1 MTSDCRIEEDP
12 SLMIAAGSATPVE
25 IDGGRYDA
33 VVFDMDGVITDT
45 ATVHAAAW
53 KRMFDAYLV
62 EREARTGEHQPP
74 FDEHDYRMFVDGKHR
89 DDGVASFLESRR
101 IVLPLGSPGDPPGSS
116 SVWALANGKNADFL
130 QVLAAGGARAFPSS
144 VSFVRDL
151 QRHGIG
157 TAIISASRNCQQV
170 LEAAGIGD
178 LFSVRV
184 DGIETERLS
193 LPGKPSPA
201 VFIEAASR
209 LGASP
214 ARAVVV
220 EDAVAG
226 VQAGRAGDFALV
238 VGVDRVGQV
247 ADLLANGAD
256 VVVRDLGQL
265 HAAGLSYRGIGPSAL
280 VTRRDGRHHGE

>member
-1 MTSDCRIEEDP
+1 MATASDACRV
-12 SLMIAAGSATPVE
+12 VE
-25 IDGGRYDA
+25 INGSRYDA

-45 ATVHAAAW
+45 AIVHAAAW
-53 KRMFDAYLV
+53 KRMLDAYLL

-74 FDEHDYRMFVDGKHR
+74 FDEHDYRMSVDGKHR
-89 DDGVASFLESRR
+89 DDGVASFLRSRG
-101 IVLPLGSPGDPPGSS
+101 IDLPLGLSNDPPGSS
-116 SVWALANGKNADFL
+116 SVWGLANRKNADFL

-151 QRHGIG
+151 QRLGIG

-170 LEAAGIGD
+170 LDAAGIGN
-178 LFSVRV
+178 LFPVRV

-201 VFIEAASR
+201 VFVEAAQR

-226 VQAGRAGDFALV
+226 VQAGRAGDFALI
-238 VGVDRVGQV
+238 VGVDRVGQA

-256 VVVRDLGQL
+256 IVVRDLCQL
-265 HAAGLSYRGIGPSAL
+265 RATSSDSTSNASSNASEMVAQPERQGPFGPTDA
-280 VTRRDGRHHGE
+280 TRRSA